1 MIGSANEAA
10 SHQSLKEYSNNQK
23 SSASIVLKKIT
34 QPRVD
39 ARETFSSEG
48 ETEQLSIQRANR
60 YQDESSTDMI
70 KTQNKGLGSHKSVR
84 TISTRYLRKEGDG
97 MNVSAEY
104 DQNIVYKFYK
114 SGQKKAALQEYIES
128 QERSRALQTFIKKR
142 SHSISNIF

>member
-1 MIGSANEAA
+1 
-10 SHQSLKEYSNNQK
+10 
-23 SSASIVLKKIT
+23 
-34 QPRVD
+34 
-39 ARETFSSEG
+39 
-48 ETEQLSIQRANR
+48 
-60 YQDESSTDMI
+60 MI